1 MHYRGVHGAS
11 LPPEPR
17 LLGLHPSGELAVI
30 ADVIIGVIVLALL
43 IYRQLRTRPVNASG
57 LRLAA
62 IIGVIGLIEAYQ
74 FMTSHHPGAVT
85 YAALLGSLA
94 LAAVFGVLR
103 AATVRI
109 WLKDGQPWSRGSWVT
124 ASLWVVA
131 LAAHLGYD
139 ALVAGHGRDNV
150 GDATIVLYLAV
161 SLGIQR
167 LVVHQ
172 RAQRLQARSV
182 QNPDPLGTPGA

>member
-1 MHYRGVHGAS
+1 VVA
-11 LPPEPR
+11 E
-17 LLGLHPSGELAVI
+17 I
-30 ADVIIGVIVLALL
+30 IIGVAVLALL

-57 LRLAA
+57 LRLTAV
-62 IIGVIGLIEAYQ
+62 IGVIGLIETYQ
-74 FMTSHHPGAVT
+74 FVEKHHAGALT
-85 YAALLGSLA
+85 YVALLGSLV
-94 LAAVFGVLR
+94 LAAAFGVLR

-109 WLKDGQPWSRGSWVT
+109 WLQDGQPWSRGSWVT
-124 ASLWVVA
+124 ASLWIAA

-139 ALVAGHGRDNV
+139 ALVAGRGTANV

-172 RAQRLQARSV
+172 RAQRLRQARPMAQAV
-182 QNPDPLGTPGA
+182 TR

>member
-1 MHYRGVHGAS
+1 VVAQI
-11 LPPEPR
+11 
-17 LLGLHPSGELAVI
+17 V
-30 ADVIIGVIVLALL
+30 IGVAVLALL

-74 FMTSHHPGAVT
+74 FIQQHPAGAVT
-85 YAALLGSLA
+85 YAALLGSLV
-94 LAAVFGVLR
+94 LAGVFGVLR

-109 WLKDGQPWSRGSWVT
+109 WLQDGQPWSRGSWVT
-124 ASLWVVA
+124 AALWIVA
-131 LAAHLGYD
+131 VAAHLGYD
-139 ALVAGHGRDNV
+139 ALVAGHGTANV

-161 SLGIQR
+161 SLGVQR

-172 RAQRLQARSV
+172 RAQRLAVGPARDSA
-182 QNPDPLGTPGA
+182 PAAP